1 MTLGEK
7 LQRLRKARGMSQE
20 ELAGRL
26 EVSRQAVSRWELN
39 LALPD
44 TEHVVRLSEMFGVTT
59 DYLLKG
65 KEEISLS
72 NAPTGGRRE
81 SGVSARLVGGGCL
94 LGGSLLGLAALL
106 VLSVITP
113 VSFTARG
120 VSLFLARFLA
130 FLEKYDLGWLFLL
143 LCAGGVGGGV
153 LLFLPELK
161 RYFSTWE

>member
-1 MTLGEK
+1 M
-7 LQRLRKARGMSQE
+7 
-20 ELAGRL
+20 
-26 EVSRQAVSRWELN
+26 
-39 LALPD
+39 ALPD

-72 NAPTGGRRE
+72 NAPTGGNRE
-81 SGVSARLVGGGCL
+81 SDVSARLVGGGCL

-130 FLEKYDLGWLFLL
+130 FLRNMTWDGCFSCCVPGALGAW
-143 LCAGGVGGGV
+143 
-153 LLFLPELK
+153 
-161 RYFSTWE
+161 FSCSCRS